1 MEETTESRSQ
11 DSFPMTTPIVVS
23 GLVPSGGGGV
33 AVAVLNASLDV
44 LKYAAISAAPP
55 PSPIAPAQC
64 AMVRAAAN
72 AVVLFDNFLSFLVSR
87 RFLSG
92 NGVTPSVGKIKS
104 RCPEKNTNP
113 RRRYVASTQEARFRA
128 RNRNLFTVLPCIQ
141 YFNYSGKFLFAFVHN
156 LQKVLPLSHTLL
168 HNKHSHLHMFK
179 SLKRS
184 LSLKAYSKL

>member
-1 MEETTESRSQ
+1 MFSSMQLSQ
-11 DSFPMTTPIVVS
+11 QRRHHRLLPLPS
-23 GLVPSGGGGV
+23 VPW
-33 AVAVLNASLDV
+33 
-44 LKYAAISAAPP
+44 YAQQRTQLYCSI
-55 PSPIAPAQC
+55 
-64 AMVRAAAN
+64 
-72 AVVLFDNFLSFLVSR
+72 NFLSFLVSR

-113 RRRYVASTQEARFRA
+113 RRRYAASTQEARFRA

-141 YFNYSGKFLFAFVHN
+141 YFNYSGKVSFCLCPQSTKLF
-156 LQKVLPLSHTLL
+156 PSLSHTLL
-168 HNKHSHLHMFK
+168 HNKRSHLHMFR